1 MGQPSSDAAFEYVGA
16 CIHSVRFT
24 FGGPLGYPYAPA
36 VLTDDNPPP
45 ALFRRVQAASPPPT
59 RDGEPWHAVMTVD
72 GEPFDP
78 AAQRGRRG
86 GLARVEPEEGVNSLD
101 TPEPDTIVLDQM
113 FSMAREPR
121 LMEFPGADR
130 DHFICS
136 ILYWTPDRIAGKAE
150 TRRVEYAGTYR
161 MNWTKRPADD
171 WVALS
176 FDAFSPK
183 ERDSGELIIPLGDCD
198 ELCPAS

>member
-1 MGQPSSDAAFEYVGA
+1 
-16 CIHSVRFT
+16 
-24 FGGPLGYPYAPA
+24 GYPYAPA

-86 GLARVEPEEGVNSLD
+86 GLARAEPEEGVNSLD

-113 FSMAREPR
+113 FSMARGR
-121 LMEFPGADR
+121 WLMEFPGADR

-136 ILYWTPDRIAGKAE
+136 ILYWT
-150 TRRVEYAGTYR
+150 
-161 MNWTKRPADD
+161 
-171 WVALS
+171 
-176 FDAFSPK
+176 
-183 ERDSGELIIPLGDCD
+183 
-198 ELCPAS
+198 